1 MLKNKE
7 LEELKIINEKLKLEI
22 FSLNK
27 NVNSLDNKNLEL
39 NQTINTM
46 NTIVDKIK
54 SRKENKDYQK
64 QKIQDLNNEILKQQN
79 FINDLEKEFKQLNRK
94 KSNLSKNLKESNFEN
109 DKKEEKTVS
118 YTHLTLPTIC
128 SV

>member
-109 DKKEEKTVS
+109 DKKDVILVIHS
-118 YTHLTLPTIC
+118 HLVNVYVI
-128 SV
+128 